1 MSSALTGEQ
10 HTRDGKTL
18 PDGSS
23 GLDAR
28 ATGRPLRAVLRVPL
42 FYKLSLANGAIIL
55 GTAAFVGLLAPE
67 LVRSN
72 AGSAGAVVEAAAIGL
87 MLSLIVNGLIV
98 WIALTPLRRLEE
110 VAARVNAG
118 EHSAR
123 AGANP
128 VADAD
133 FERLVETFNSVLD
146 TASDRNRRLREMA
159 SRAQDATEEERRRL
173 ARELHDG
180 IAQSLAAL
188 NIQVKLA
195 RRAESIQVRGAVLDE
210 VSTGIAEAI
219 LELRRMARGLRPPAL
234 EMLGLGAAIES
245 HARSTLE
252 AAGIAAEIRAENV
265 AGALAADIELALY
278 RILQE
283 GLSNAIRH
291 SGATSV
297 RVELRRGEDH
307 VELEIE
313 DDGHGFDPRSV
324 RDGDRGLGLFGMEE
338 RTESHG
344 GQFQLSS
351 EPGTGTRINVVFPI
365 AEGVVNGG

>member
-1 MSSALTGEQ
+1 MSSAVTGEQ
-10 HTRDGKTL
+10 QTRDGRPRT
-18 PDGSS
+18 GAGVGASAQES
-23 GLDAR
+23 AR
-28 ATGRPLRAVLRVPL
+28 PIRAVLRVPL

-72 AGSAGAVVEAAAIGL
+72 AGSAGAVILAAAIGL
-87 MLSLIVNGLIV
+87 LLSLIVNGLIV

-123 AGANP
+123 AVANP

-159 SRAQDATEEERRRL
+159 ARAQDATEEERRRL

-195 RRAESIQVRGAVLDE
+195 RRAESIQVRAAVLDE
-210 VSTGIAEAI
+210 VSTGISEAI
-219 LELRRMARGLRPPAL
+219 TELRRMARGLRPPAL
-234 EMLGLGAAIES
+234 EMLGLAAAIES

-265 AGALAADIELALY
+265 AGLLGPEIELALY

-291 SGATSV
+291 AGATRV
-297 RVELRRGEDH
+297 RVDLRRGEDH

-313 DDGHGFDPRSV
+313 DDGHGFEPGTV
-324 RDGDRGLGLFGMEE
+324 REGDRGLGLFGMEE

-344 GQFQLSS
+344 GQFQLTS
-351 EPGTGTRINVVFPI
+351 ESGTGTRIVVMFPI
-365 AEGVVNGG
+365 SEGAPNGG